1 MRRGVAGCRS
11 LGSLRSLGMT
21 SGVSPSGARSATSR
35 DLHSRNTTRSLGMG
49 VLLML
54 TLALLAACDR
64 ETRRFRESPPSATP
78 GGAVRVSVLQP
89 GVPQD
94 TTHVRNVYEGN
105 AYAVSEGQRLFNWYN
120 CSGCHANGGGGMGPP
135 LMDEDWIY
143 GSAPEQIYTTIVQ
156 GRPNGMPS
164 FAGKVPAQ
172 QVWQLVAYVRSLSGL
187 NPATTRSA
195 RTEHMMYYPGS
206 QALPMEASPKQSFR
220 PPAAEMP

>member
-1 MRRGVAGCRS
+1 MTGD
-11 LGSLRSLGMT
+11 SLRSLGMT
-21 SGVSPSGARSATSR
+21 GDS
-35 DLHSRNTTRSLGMG
+35 LRSLGMT
-49 VLLML
+49 LCL
-54 TLALLAACDR
+54 LALASLTACDR
-64 ETRRFRESPPSATP
+64 EARRFRESPPSATP
-78 GGAVRVSVLQP
+78 SGVVRVSALQP

-94 TTHVRNVYEGN
+94 TTHVRNLYEGN

-135 LMDEDWIY
+135 LMDDEWIY
-143 GSAPEQIYTTIVQ
+143 GSGPEQIYTTIVQ

-206 QALPMEASPKQSFR
+206 QALPKETSPKQSFR